1 MLELKNEERG
11 IESVLEETGS
21 YISVIRGR
29 SMRPLLKTD
38 RDAVVLERVGA
49 EGLKKYDVALYRI
62 GNKYILHRVI
72 SVDAEKKVYI
82 IRGDNTYEPEY
93 IPFSA
98 ILGKMTAF
106 NRCGKHHSTDERG
119 YRAYVSF
126 WHFIYPVRRFF
137 VSIRRFLGRIKR
149 KILGK
154 SK

>member
-1 MLELKNEERG
+1 MLALKNEECN
-11 IESVLEETGS
+11 IESVLQQTGS

-38 RDAVVLERVGA
+38 RDAVVIERVDAG
-49 EGLKKYDVALYRI
+49 GLRKYDVALYRVRD
-62 GNKYILHRVI
+62 KYILHRVI
-72 SVDAEKKVYI
+72 SVDTEKETYI

-93 IPFSA
+93 IPFGA
-98 ILGKMTAF
+98 VFGKMTAF
-106 NRCGKHHSTDERG
+106 NRCGKHHSVDERG

>member
-1 MLELKNEERG
+1 MLELKNGERG
-11 IESVLEETGS
+11 IESILEQTGS

-38 RDAVVLERVGA
+38 RDAVVIERIGSDP
-49 EGLKKYDVALYRI
+49 LKKYDVALYTV
-62 GNKYILHRVI
+62 GDKYILHRVI
-72 SVDAEKKVYI
+72 SVNAEKQIYV

-93 IPFSA
+93 IPFCA
-98 ILGKMTAF
+98 ILGKMVAF
-106 NRCGKHHSTDERG
+106 NRRGKHHSVNERG

-137 VSIRRFLGRIKR
+137 VSIRRALGRIKR

-154 SK
+154 NK